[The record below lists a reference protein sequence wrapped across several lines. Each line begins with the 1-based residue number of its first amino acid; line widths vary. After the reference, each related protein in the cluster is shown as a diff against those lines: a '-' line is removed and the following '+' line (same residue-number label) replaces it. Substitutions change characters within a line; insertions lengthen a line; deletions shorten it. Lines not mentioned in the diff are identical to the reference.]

1 MAKVITVF
9 FSMTGQ
15 TWAGNGG
22 VIDLKKGFTNIA
34 AEYIQ
39 EAVGGDLFQIEQVR
53 QYSKDHFTMINE
65 AKEEFQN
72 HERPAL
78 KAFCENLD
86 DYDTVFLGFPNW
98 WGTVPMPV
106 LTFLEHYDWSGK
118 RIIPFVTSGGSG
130 FANALKDIAASAK
143 GAIIDPDG
151 LAIQGVKVS
160 ESKDLIQKWA
170 LERLH

>member
-1 MAKVITVF
+1 MAKIITVY

-15 TWAGNGG
+15 TWAGGS
-22 VIDLKKGFTNIA
+22 VVDLKKGFTNIA

-39 EAVGGDLFQIEQVR
+39 EAVGGDLYQIEQTR
-53 QYSKDHFTMINE
+53 QYSADHFTMIDE
-65 AKEEFQN
+65 AKEEYQN
-72 HERPAL
+72 HERPSL
-78 KAFCENLD
+78 KGFCDNLD

-130 FANALKDIAASAK
+130 FARSLKDIAKSAK
-143 GAIIDPDG
+143 GAEIAKDG
-151 LAIQGVKVS
+151 LEVLGTQVENSKQKIQ
-160 ESKDLIQKWA
+160 DWA
-170 LERLH
+170 RSQI